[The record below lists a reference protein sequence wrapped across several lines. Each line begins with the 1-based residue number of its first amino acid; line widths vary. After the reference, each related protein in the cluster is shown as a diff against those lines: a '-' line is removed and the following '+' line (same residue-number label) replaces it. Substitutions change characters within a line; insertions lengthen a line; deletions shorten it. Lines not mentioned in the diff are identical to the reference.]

1 MPDLTLRGGVG
12 SRVDTEIVVKR
23 SRFLCRLVR
32 TEAEDAARAAVDDAR
47 KEHWSARHHCS
58 AFVLGPT
65 GTPDQVSRAN
75 DDGEPSGTA
84 GRPMLEAL
92 SGRGFVDCTAVVTR
106 YFGGTLLGA
115 GGLVRAYS
123 EAVLTTIDEARS
135 RGLVV
140 QRARRELFALALPHA
155 DAGRIEAELRQRGVL
170 VLGTDYGQDAVL
182 RIAHDDAA
190 QLAAVVAGV
199 TAGSAELEALGHEWV
214 DVSYPSA
221 VAGGK

>member
-1 MPDLTLRGGVG
+1 MRGGVG
-12 SRVDTEIVVKR
+12 RVDAEIDIKR

-32 TEAEDAARAAVDDAR
+32 IETEDAARAAIDDAR

-58 AFVLGPT
+58 AFVLGPHEA
-65 GTPDQVSRAN
+65 PNQVRRGN

-92 SGRGFVDCTAVVTR
+92 SGRGFVDCVAVVTR

-123 EAVLTTIDEARS
+123 EAVLTAVDAAQS

-140 QRARRELFALALPHA
+140 KRERRELFTLALAHA
-155 DAGRIEAELRQRGVL
+155 EAGRIEADLRQRGVVIL
-170 VLGTDYGQDAVL
+170 RTDYGADAVL
-182 RIAHDDAA
+182 HIADDDAA
-190 QLAAVVAGV
+190 RLTAVVAQI
-199 TAGSAELEALGHEWV
+199 TAGRADLETQGHEWV
-214 DVSYPSA
+214 DVEL
-221 VAGGK
+221 

>member
-1 MPDLTLRGGVG
+1 MADLTLRGGVG
-12 SRVDTEIVVKR
+12 SRVEAETEVKR

-32 TEAEDAARAAVDDAR
+32 IDTEDAARAAIDSAR

-58 AFVLGPT
+58 AMVIGPS
-65 GTPDQVSRAN
+65 GTPDQVRRSN

-92 SGRGFVDCTAVVTR
+92 SGRGIVDALAVVTR

-123 EAVLTTIDEARS
+123 EAVLTTID
-135 RGLVV
+135 
-140 QRARRELFALALPHA
+140 RAQSLGMFVERERRELFTLTLAHA

-170 VLGTDYGQDAVL
+170 ILGTDYGRSALLHISD
-182 RIAHDDAA
+182 DDAERLTA
-190 QLAAVVAGV
+190 IVAHV
-199 TAGSAELEALGHEWV
+199 TAGSAHLQSVGREWV
-214 DVSYPSA
+214 DVEPA
-221 VAGGK
+221 

>member
-1 MPDLTLRGGVG
+1 MLDLTLHGGTG
-12 SRVDTEIVVKR
+12 SRVDAEIEVKH

-32 TEAEDAARAAVDDAR
+32 TDTEDAARAAIDDAR
-47 KEHWSARHHCS
+47 KDHFSARHHCS

-65 GTPDQVSRAN
+65 GTPDQVRRSN

-92 SGRGFVDCTAVVTR
+92 SGRGFVDCVAVVTR

-123 EAVLTTIDEARS
+123 DAVLTTIDAAQS
-135 RGLVV
+135 LGLVV
-140 QRARRELFALALPHA
+140 ERERRELFTLALAHA

-170 VLGTDYGQDAVL
+170 ILGTDYGNNAVL
-182 RIAHDDAA
+182 RIAADDAA
-190 QLAAVVAGV
+190 RLAAIVAHV
-199 TAGSAELEALGHEWV
+199 TAGTAELESLGHEWV
-214 DVSYPSA
+214 DVER
-221 VAGGK
+221 

>member
-1 MPDLTLRGGVG
+1 MPDLTLLGGVG
-12 SRVDTEIVVKR
+12 SRVDAEIEIKK

-32 TEAEDAARAAVDDAR
+32 TDTEDAARSVIDEAR
-47 KEHWSARHHCS
+47 KQHWNARHHCS

-65 GTPDQVSRAN
+65 GTPDQVRRSN

-92 SGRGFVDCTAVVTR
+92 TGRGFVDCVAVVTR

-123 EAVLTTIDEARS
+123 EAVLTTIDEAQS

-140 QRARRELFALALPHA
+140 ARERRELFSLALSHA
-155 DAGRIEAELRQRGVL
+155 DAGRVEAELRQRGV
-170 VLGTDYGQDAVL
+170 VILGTDYGSEAVL
-182 RIAHDDAA
+182 HVADDDAER
-190 QLAAVVAGV
+190 LAALVAQATAGV
-199 TAGSAELEALGHEWV
+199 AVVEPLGHDWV
-214 DVSYPSA
+214 DIAP
-221 VAGGK
+221 

>member
-1 MPDLTLRGGVG
+1 MPDLTLHGGDG
-12 SRVDTEIVVKR
+12 SRVDAEIEVKR

-32 TEAEDAARAAVDDAR
+32 TATEDAARAVIDDAR
-47 KEHWSARHHCS
+47 KDHWNARHHCS
-58 AFVLGPT
+58 AFVLGPSAA
-65 GTPDQVSRAN
+65 PDQVRRSN

-92 SGRGFVDCTAVVTR
+92 AGRGFVDCVAVVTR

-123 EAVLTTIDEARS
+123 EAVLTTIDEAQT

-140 QRARRELFALALPHA
+140 ARERRELFTLALSHT

-170 VLGTDYGQDAVL
+170 ILGTDYGRDAVL
-182 RIAHDDAA
+182 HIADDDAER
-190 QLAAVVAGV
+190 LAAMVAQV
-199 TAGSAELEALGHEWV
+199 TAGGAVLAALGHEWV
-214 DVSYPSA
+214 DVKA
-221 VAGGK
+221 